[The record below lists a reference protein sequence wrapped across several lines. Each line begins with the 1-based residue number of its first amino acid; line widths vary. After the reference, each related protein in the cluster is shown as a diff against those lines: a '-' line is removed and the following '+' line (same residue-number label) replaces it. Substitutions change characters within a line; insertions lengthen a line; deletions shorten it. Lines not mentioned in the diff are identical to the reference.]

1 MSFKGKVGCAIDGDI
16 AGRGRIARSDVVEI
30 KTADVDAVE
39 VEGGGFRAFEG
50 EGDTWGNWVVQ
61 RVGRV
66 GGGVVRF
73 GMGNEAATID
83 AQRPLVYDADVVVV
97 EVAVFVYSS
106 VCRPIFE
113 LGSRG

>member
-1 MSFKGKVGCAIDGDI
+1 MSFKGEVGCAVDGYI
-16 AGRGRIARSDVVEI
+16 AGRGCIAGSDVVEI

-39 VEGGGFRAFEG
+39 VEGGGSRAFEG
-50 EGDTWGNWVVQ
+50 EGDTWGNWVGK

-66 GGGVVRF
+66 GGRVVRF

-83 AQRPLVYDADVVVV
+83 AKRPLVFDADVVVV

-106 VCRPIFE
+106 VCRPVVE
-113 LGSRG
+113 LGSTG